1 MFLEKVKSTA
11 LVSTQMQRRL
21 DSLAADTEEVSVVWI
36 NDHASH
42 NAPLG
47 QRLIHSK
54 APALF
59 NSMKAER

>member
-21 DSLAADTEEVSVVWI
+21 DSLAADIEEVSVVWI
-36 NDHASH
+36 NDHH